1 VKQSEFRRWLEEKG
15 ATFVEGSKHAKV
27 KLNGKQT
34 TLPRHPNKE
43 IREGTRKA
51 IIKQLGI
58 KE

>member
-1 VKQSEFRRWLEEKG
+1 MKQSKFRRWLEEKG
-15 ATFVEGSKHAKV
+15 ATFVEGSKHTKV
-27 KLNGKQT
+27 KLSGKQT